1 MAGAQWRANL
11 PMPVRPDLSVPA
23 KAPALCALGVGISLS
38 VMAAVWLK
46 SGQERVWQEEVRKLA
61 QDRAEL
67 IRAQVVRS
75 MEVLHS
81 VAALFDVRGEVTRAE
96 FKSFVERPLSRQ
108 PELQALAWDVRVP
121 GPKRVEWESRAK
133 AEGFSNF
140 SFTEEQGEGILVPS
154 RERDEYFPVFYL
166 ESLEKNAPAHGF
178 DVGSEPRRRAA
189 LEQAWASGLPT
200 ATVPIRLAQ
209 EPGSQRGF
217 VVFFPLYQGPVA
229 TAGQRR
235 DSLLGFATAVF
246 RIGDLV
252 ELSLQGMGENG
263 VALTIQDQANG
274 EIIYRQHAALLPGRP
289 AWQSTVDVAGRHW
302 TLRFEPTTAFRGPRS
317 DALTWIVPGA
327 GLIITG
333 LLAAYLWSS
342 ARQAARLRAEVAVRQ
357 HAEAAADAASRAKS
371 EFLANMSHEIRTPMN
386 AILGYSQILAR
397 DTALPRFHRDAV
409 ATILS
414 SGGHLLHLIDEILD
428 LSKIDAGRM
437 EVTATDFDLA
447 GLLDELV
454 GMVQPASEEKH
465 LGLRSEGPP
474 RLTMVHGDEG
484 KLRQVLL
491 NLLAN
496 AVKFTDE
503 GRVILR
509 ARPGEGETWHFEVED
524 TGVGIAPEAREKI
537 FEPFQQGPGAR
548 EQGGTGLGL
557 AIARRQVEL
566 MGGQLDVRPAAGRGT
581 CFFFSL
587 QLPAS
592 VQPGAASQ
600 TGEVIHLAA
609 GQQVRALVVDDIA
622 ENREVLAMMLE
633 LVGCEVVLAE
643 HGRQALDLL
652 AESRQQIV
660 FLDMRMPGLD
670 GMNVARQIIAEFG
683 PAAPKI
689 VATSASALT
698 HEREHY
704 LQAGCDDFVAKPF
717 RTERI
722 YACLGQL
729 LGVAFDHAPTATAAQ
744 TIDLRQLTLPED
756 LAARLAMAAELHSAT
771 VLKTCLAEMENL
783 GSAGERVAGHLR
795 TFLASYDMKTI
806 QHLLAQIPVA

>member
-1 MAGAQWRANL
+1 M
-11 PMPVRPDLSVPA
+11 PDLPDASVPA

-38 VMAAVWLK
+38 VVAAVWLK

-61 QDRAEL
+61 QDRAEV
-67 IRAQVVRS
+67 IRGQVARS
-75 MEVLHS
+75 MEVLHA
-81 VAALFDVRGEVTRAE
+81 VAALFDANGEVSRQQ
-96 FKSFVERPLSRQ
+96 FKAFVERPLARQ
-108 PELQALAWDVRVP
+108 PELQALAWDARVA
-121 GPKRVEWESRAK
+121 GPERPQWEARAR
-133 AEGFSNF
+133 AEGFPEF
-140 SFTEEQGEGILVPS
+140 VFTEELTEGVLVPAKT
-154 RERDEYFPVFYL
+154 RDEYFPVFYV
-166 ESLEKNAPAHGF
+166 ESLLKNAPAHGF

-189 LEQAWASGLPT
+189 LEQAWATGLPT

-209 EPGSQRGF
+209 ESGSQRGF
-217 VVFFPLYQGPVA
+217 VVFCPLYRGPAA
-229 TAGQRR
+229 TAAERR
-235 DSLLGFATAVF
+235 TALHGFATAVF

-274 EIIYRQHAALLPGRP
+274 ETIYRQEASRLAGRP

-302 TLRFEPTTAFRGPRS
+302 ALRFEPTTAFRGPHS
-317 DALTWIVPGA
+317 DALTWIVPAA

-333 LLAAYLWSS
+333 LLAAYLWSN
-342 ARQAARLRAEVAVRQ
+342 ARQSARLRAEVAVRKQ
-357 HAEAAADAASRAKS
+357 AEAGAEAASRAKS

-465 LGLRSEGPP
+465 LGLRREGPP
-474 RLTMVHGDEG
+474 RLTMVRGDEG

-503 GRVILR
+503 GRVTLR
-509 ARPGEGETWHFEVED
+509 ARPGEGDSWLFEVED
-524 TGVGIAPEAREKI
+524 TGAGIPLEAREKI
-537 FEPFQQGPGAR
+537 FDPFQQGVRAR
-548 EQGGTGLGL
+548 EHGGTGLGL

-566 MGGQLDVRPAAGRGT
+566 MGGRLELRPAPGHGS
-581 CFFFSL
+581 CFHFSL
-587 QLPAS
+587 PLPA
-592 VQPGAASQ
+592 ASSESASLQ
-600 TGEVIHLAA
+600 AGEVIRLAV

-622 ENREVLAMMLE
+622 ENREVLAIMLE
-633 LVGCEVVLAE
+633 LVGCEVALAE
-643 HGRQALDLL
+643 HDRQALEMVRD
-652 AESRQQIV
+652 SRPQIV
-660 FLDMRMPGLD
+660 FLDMRMPEFHGLE
-670 GMNVARQIIAEFG
+670 VARQLFGELG

-698 HEREHY
+698 HERERY

-717 RTERI
+717 RAERI
-722 YACLGQL
+722 YGCLGQL
-729 LGVAFDHAPTATAAQ
+729 LGVSFDHAPTATAEQ

-771 VLKTCLAEMENL
+771 VLKTCLAEMEVL

-806 QHLLAQIPVA
+806 QHLVAQIPVA